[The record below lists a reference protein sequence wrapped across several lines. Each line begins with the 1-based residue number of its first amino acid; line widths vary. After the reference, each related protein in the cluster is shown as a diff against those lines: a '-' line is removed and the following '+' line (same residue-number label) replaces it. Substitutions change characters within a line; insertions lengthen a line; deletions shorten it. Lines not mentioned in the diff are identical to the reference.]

1 MAFLLY
7 DCCFSCIYFLMLPTK
22 QMWDREKDECLLVKN
37 KLRVQFFKC
46 SVLISSSN
54 VLSVV
59 VVSSVQTDFQCNPSF
74 HHLAFECIYCAR
86 VTGGEGRK
94 QVSVEQGVE
103 KVEVFWTC
111 SFISLWNGKEG
122 HENRS
127 YGEALDLNPPFFAK
141 ELLIYSLSSSRSSFG
156 WKNKWKQFLLIHV
169 FIANVSTFQMLC
181 QFEVKLRTT
190 QPGCLSLP
198 VRCVGCHFILH

>member
-1 MAFLLY
+1 
-7 DCCFSCIYFLMLPTK
+7 MLPTK

-37 KLRVQFFKC
+37 KLCVQFFKC

-103 KVEVFWTC
+103 KVEVF
-111 SFISLWNGKEG
+111 
-122 HENRS
+122 
-127 YGEALDLNPPFFAK
+127 
-141 ELLIYSLSSSRSSFG
+141 
-156 WKNKWKQFLLIHV
+156 
-169 FIANVSTFQMLC
+169 
-181 QFEVKLRTT
+181 
-190 QPGCLSLP
+190 
-198 VRCVGCHFILH
+198 